1 MIEEIFRY
9 TVIIYIFLIFII
21 TIVSISSCFCS
32 LSILYDSYLISKSVT
47 NNDTNSINKLE
58 NNQEKE

>member
-9 TVIIYIFLIFII
+9 TVIIYIILIFII
-21 TIVSISSCFCS
+21 TIVSISSCLCS
-32 LSILYDSYLISKSVT
+32 LSILYDSYLISKSIT
-47 NNDTNSINKLE
+47 NNDTISINKLE